1 FSQQTSEYTFRAKTE
16 LVLVNV
22 TVRDRNGNPVHDLKR
37 DDFSI
42 LEDNKPQQVS
52 SFDIENSDAAVST
65 ATLESKPLANL
76 PAKSQAAPALIDSST
91 LKDRRLIVLFFDL
104 SSMQPEEIDRAVTAA
119 QNYVDKQMAP
129 ADLIAVLSL
138 DNTLTVNQDFT
149 SDRDTLKKTLRAFNL
164 GAGQGY
170 EEGATGATEGTA
182 DTGASFTVDDTEYNI
197 FNTDRRLEALRSIA
211 DRLARIDQKKSLIY
225 FSSGMDR
232 TGIENE
238 SELRAATNA
247 AVRANLSIYTMDMR
261 GLQAMVPGG
270 EAQSAS
276 LRGTSPY
283 SGKSTLNQYDSNFI
297 NQETL
302 VTLAGALFSTPMISA
317 ACLAACSRTPLI
329 TTCSAIAARIRLGM
343 ADFVASLFAST
354 GPV

>member
-1 FSQQTSEYTFRAKTE
+1 MLTFLQLRKRFQKAHALGLAFTLLTGALFSQQTSEYTFRAKTE

-182 DTGASFTVDDTEYNI
+182 DTGASF
-197 FNTDRRLEALRSIA
+197 
-211 DRLARIDQKKSLIY
+211 
-225 FSSGMDR
+225 
-232 TGIENE
+232 
-238 SELRAATNA
+238 
-247 AVRANLSIYTMDMR
+247 
-261 GLQAMVPGG
+261 
-270 EAQSAS
+270 
-276 LRGTSPY
+276 
-283 SGKSTLNQYDSNFI
+283 
-297 NQETL
+297 
-302 VTLAGALFSTPMISA
+302 
-317 ACLAACSRTPLI
+317 
-329 TTCSAIAARIRLGM
+329 
-343 ADFVASLFAST
+343 
-354 GPV
+354 